1 MAGGMMQR
9 GGGRGRYRPLAE
21 INVTPLVDVMLVLL
35 IVFMVAAPLMTSGV
49 TIDLPKASAAPLA
62 QDSEP
67 LTISVNQEGKIYLQ
81 ETELP
86 LDQLATK
93 LAAISRR
100 TIWSHRIFVRGD
112 KGLAYGR
119 IMEIMATITQAGFTK
134 VALLAEQTGGPAQ
147 PPAAAAPA
155 AAAPAAA
162 PVAAP
167 APAAAA
173 PGRADRGQRGR
184 LHGNEHHVL
193 RSQRRRIVGC
203 GGGAVDL
210 RSRAHHAQTALAD
223 RGQVG
228 AADHHGHLRT
238 TLGEPAGKV
247 AADGPGA
254 EHAGP
259 SCRRSRG
266 LAVAQGG
273 VRKGVHRVSS

>member
-93 LAAISRR
+93 LAAISENKLDR
-100 TIWSHRIFVRGD
+100 RIFVRGD

-155 AAAPAAA
+155 TAVPAAAA

-173 PGRADRGQRGR
+173 PASSGARRPGRG
-184 LHGNEHHVL
+184 
-193 RSQRRRIVGC
+193 
-203 GGGAVDL
+203 
-210 RSRAHHAQTALAD
+210 
-223 RGQVG
+223 
-228 AADHHGHLRT
+228 
-238 TLGEPAGKV
+238 
-247 AADGPGA
+247 
-254 EHAGP
+254 
-259 SCRRSRG
+259 
-266 LAVAQGG
+266 
-273 VRKGVHRVSS
+273 